1 MRPTQLLAG
10 DRQANTQS
18 SSARGMPTNPPPHAC
33 LAQKAAASRR
43 SGTPGADVVWARAQR
58 ALGVRGRERQV
69 RRAAGVA
76 QQVRERERGGRV
88 ARVGRQRALQ
98 ARARRRHVALGLAR
112 APRRPR

>member
-1 MRPTQLLAG
+1 
-10 DRQANTQS
+10 
-18 SSARGMPTNPPPHAC
+18 
-33 LAQKAAASRR
+33 
-43 SGTPGADVVWARAQR
+43 
-58 ALGVRGRERQV
+58 VRGRERQV